1 VLRKDKWTGLME
13 TLTAKEWLNAKIA
26 GKKPDASEDVA
37 AVKVAVDSALPQQS
51 DVLSNLGSNL
61 SPSKIRDRVLNRLS
75 SRSKDSRT
83 PEMISS
89 NNQSDSDVSPSSKN
103 FIDFI
108 DETLEADKAPSDEH
122 SLGKS
127 WSGFKAAPG
136 FDVESEAS
144 KLINRER
151 RRSRLVEKS
160 AVLDSN
166 KSGKVENIAEAEQSV
181 AAMSQP
187 FAVIHDAVASKQVAS
202 VSEQADSVKS
212 NTVARGSAAKDSLEK
227 MSRHSL
233 RPGTDVLAKSAAEP
247 ASVAFASYG
256 DLQKLSQR
264 LDTKLADVSS
274 AIENLKSETVKNQA
288 ALADLHKARAEMLL
302 PQTEPLRVAPV
313 AAIPEVATTVPHMVQ
328 QAGELVAKA
337 PQGLPAA
344 VIAASTTQAS
354 VKTAPVAKAQ
364 HVGTLHSAPDAK
376 PHLATHMMQQ
386 SHGNMQQ
393 AHGNARLA
401 ARSPLS
407 ALVWLLIAA
416 LAIGLILM
424 MSAPLR
430 MAVQKLGEPA
440 TYSLAGARLG
450 DVFGGI
456 NTGVALLSDRIRSI
470 VVR

>member
-26 GKKPDASEDVA
+26 GNKPDASDDVVAVKA
-37 AVKVAVDSALPQQS
+37 AVNSSLPQQS
-51 DVLSNLGSNL
+51 DVLSNLESNL
-61 SPSKIRDRVLNRLS
+61 SPSKMRDRVLNRLS
-75 SRSKDSRT
+75 SRSKDSKT

-89 NNQSDSDVSPSSKN
+89 NNQSDSAVSPSSKN

-122 SLGKS
+122 SLGKN
-127 WSGFKAAPG
+127 WGGFKAAPG

-151 RRSRLVEKS
+151 RRSRLIEKS
-160 AVLDSN
+160 AVLDRN
-166 KSGKVENIAEAEQSV
+166 KSSKIENIAEAEQSV
-181 AAMSQP
+181 AAMGQP
-187 FAVIHDAVASKQVAS
+187 LAAVHDAVVSKQVAS

-227 MSRHSL
+227 MSRPSL
-233 RPGTDVLAKSAAEP
+233 RPGIDILAKSAAES

-288 ALADLHKARAEMLL
+288 ALADLYKARAEMML
-302 PQTEPLRVAPV
+302 PQAEPLRVASV
-313 AAIPEVATTVPHMVQ
+313 AAIPEIATTMPHMVQ
-328 QAGELVAKA
+328 QAGELVEKA

-344 VIAASTTQAS
+344 VIAASAMQASVTQAS
-354 VKTAPVAKAQ
+354 VKTAQ
-364 HVGTLHSAPDAK
+364 HVGTLHSASDAK
-376 PHLATHMMQQ
+376 PHLATHVMQ
-386 SHGNMQQ
+386 S
-393 AHGNARLA
+393 AHGSAHLA
-401 ARSPLS
+401 QRRPLS

-416 LAIGLILM
+416 LAIGVILM